1 MAKLPLLSLCVL
13 ASAFLN
19 PAQYHAQQAA
29 SQTRITN
36 PIDES
41 SLVTLKGTVHPLAN
55 ARNDRGAAPDGMQLN
70 RLQLVLKRSP
80 SQESALHHL
89 IDQMHT
95 PGQTNYHKW
104 LTPDQF
110 GAQFGPTDQD
120 IATVS
125 DWLAS
130 HGFIVTRVNPG
141 RQTMEIAGNVAQMR
155 SAFHTRIHQYS
166 VNGETH
172 YANADDPRIPS
183 ALAPVVGG
191 FFSLNN
197 FRYKSNARIMGKA
210 QYNPHTGTA
219 RPEWTIGP
227 GAPAYDNNYVL
238 SPADYA
244 VQYDLQPLYNNN
256 VNGSGQSIAIV
267 NESNVNIYLVNQF
280 RSVFGLPFNPPQ
292 VIIDGSDPGVDGI
305 NNFDGPNGAS
315 VEAYLDV
322 EWAGAIAPDATVYL
336 VIAADSELE
345 NGLDLA
351 MAHAVDSNIAPVISL
366 SFGNCEAHAND
377 ASLNSLWEQAA
388 AQGITVIVSTGD
400 SGSAGC
406 DDPDTQSYAT
416 GGQAVNGLAS
426 TPYNVAVGGT
436 DFYYSNYNST
446 QTLLDAQLAG
456 YWDTT
461 PSNSTPKISIQG
473 VIPEQPWNN
482 SQYGLDIFRSANS
495 TNSTISAGSGGA
507 SNCATRNGANCLRG
521 YPKPAWQSIGIKG
534 MPFDEVRDLP
544 DVSLFAANGYN
555 DSYYPICAA
564 GGDCQPVQSG
574 DSIQI
579 TGVGGTS
586 ASAPSF
592 AGIMA
597 LVNQKY
603 GRQGQAD
610 YVLYP
615 LYAQFPSAFNDVTV
629 GTNTVPCEFLP
640 TVGTDCISAGAA
652 AITVNFSGG
661 SVTEGQIGSGTTPEY
676 NAAPGYDLATGLG
689 TIDANH
695 LVTNW
700 PKVAFQSTTTTMTA
714 SPTAIA
720 HGAANAIAISGT
732 VTGTGTP
739 TGDVALVTD
748 SPQELQQG
756 EAFFTLRNGAYSS
769 TSAAGKASYPSG
781 INFLPGGTY
790 HIWGQYG
797 GDTNNA
803 LSSSDPIEI
812 TVTPEASAIDLNLI
826 GAGSIYNPGNNPGTG
841 VDYGTQ
847 LQLSAAVGP
856 ASQAAAL
863 QTCLVNDTGCSSIP
877 SYTSPTGTV
886 AFSDNSKALYTAAL
900 NADGEAEYNAPYAVG
915 AHSLTASYAGDNS
928 YSASTDSSP
937 VTFTVIK
944 DTPTFGSSPFSI
956 TTGGSGTNTYLI
968 NGTGQPTVLTIV
980 LYNGAQYNS
989 SSYSVAPVAPPTG
1002 TVAISGLSGATPASA
1017 TLVPTL
1023 DPSSYSIGSIATF
1036 QVPAGKASGMYNVTF
1051 TYSGDSNYNGTSKS
1065 GTISITG
1072 DNGDGLKSST
1082 TTANI
1087 SGSISPD
1094 SRLLISGTVAG
1105 SGTASPTGTVD
1116 FYSSGYVLAEVA
1128 LSTSAGSTAQF
1139 SASFNSN
1146 GLIQGSSQIITVQY
1160 SGDST
1165 YNPSAAVLSTGVS
1178 NPLSDFTMVPQ
1189 TTNIPIGLSGTTGT
1203 GTTPINIA
1211 SVNGFTGTV
1220 TLSCSATSPLTCTAA
1235 PNPTLSNNS
1244 SASAAI
1250 AVTVPSGTA
1259 SGTYNALVTGKDPTG
1274 EYIHTLAFLVEVTGA
1289 ASATPGFGLSNGG
1302 AVTVTPGATTG
1313 NTTSITATATG
1324 GFTGEVALTC
1334 AVAPASGTSV
1344 PTCTVTNPIDVTGAS
1359 AAGILTI
1366 GTTATTT
1373 AQAYTVTV
1381 TGTSGSITESTTV
1394 GLTVTP
1400 LAGSGSFTVSNGGSI
1415 VVTQGATTSNT
1426 TPITVTPTNG
1436 FTGDVA
1442 LTCAVTPTTGTSI
1455 PTCSVT
1461 TPLDITGAT
1470 AASATLTINTTSTTT
1485 TNTYTVAV
1493 TGTSGSLTST
1503 TPVTVIV
1510 TPASASAFALT
1521 SSGNITVSPGATTGN
1536 TSTISVTPSGGFTG
1550 NVALTCSIS
1559 PTAASDPATCSLSP
1573 ATADIT
1579 ASAAV
1584 TSTLTA
1590 STTAASSA
1598 LNAPRK
1604 IFWPA
1609 TGGTALALAFFFLP
1623 KRRRGW
1629 LAMLGVIVM
1638 FAALA
1643 GLSACGGGIGGG
1655 GGGQSNLGTTAGN
1668 YTVTITGTSGSLTTT
1683 TSVTLTVN

>member
-1 MAKLPLLSLCVL
+1 MAKLRYLSLCVL
-13 ASAFLN
+13 ASAFLI
-19 PAQYHAQQAA
+19 PSQSQARQAA
-29 SQTRITN
+29 SQTRIAS

-41 SLVTLKGTVHPLAN
+41 RLVTLKGAVHPLAN

-80 SQESALHHL
+80 SQESALHQL
-89 IDQMHT
+89 IGQMHT
-95 PGQTNYHKW
+95 PGQPNYHKW

-110 GAQFGPTDQD
+110 GAQFGPSDQD

-125 DWLAS
+125 DWLAG
-130 HGFIVTRVNPG
+130 HGFTVTKVNPG
-141 RQTMEIAGNVAQMR
+141 RQTMEIAGNVAQFR
-155 SAFHTRIHQYS
+155 SAFHTQIHRYS
-166 VNGETH
+166 VNGEIH
-172 YANADDPRIPS
+172 YANAGDPQIPA

-191 FFSLNN
+191 FSSLNN
-197 FRYKSNARIMGKA
+197 FRHKSYARYMGKA
-210 QYNPHTGTA
+210 RYNPHTGTA
-219 RPEWTIGP
+219 SPDWTIGP

-244 VQYDLQPLYNNN
+244 VQYDIQPLYTAGT
-256 VNGSGQSIAIV
+256 NGSGQSIAVV
-267 NESNVNIYLVNQF
+267 NESNVNIDLVNQF
-280 RSVFGLPFNPPQ
+280 RSLFSLPVNPPQ

-322 EWAGAIAPDATVYL
+322 EWAGAVAPDAAVYL

-351 MAHAVDSNIAPVISL
+351 MAHAVDSNIAPIISL

-416 GGQAVNGLAS
+416 GGQAVNGFAS

-436 DFYYSNYNST
+436 DFYYSNYNTT

-482 SQYGLDIFRSANS
+482 SQYGLDIFTSVSS
-495 TNSTISAGSGGA
+495 TGSTISAGSGGA
-507 SNCATRNGANCLRG
+507 SNCSTHIGANCQGG

-534 MPFDEVRDLP
+534 MPFDEARDLP

-555 DSYYPICAA
+555 GSYYPICAVD
-564 GGDCQPVQSG
+564 GDCQPASG
-574 DSIQI
+574 AGSIQI
-579 TGVGGTS
+579 SGVGGTS

-629 GTNTVPCEFLP
+629 GANTVPCEFAP
-640 TVGTDCISAGAA
+640 TVGIDCISAGANA
-652 AITVNFSGG
+652 QVVNSI
-661 SVTEGQIGSGTTPEY
+661 TEGEIGTGTTPEY
-676 NAAPGYDLATGLG
+676 NAAAGYDLATGLG

-695 LVTNW
+695 LVADW
-700 PKVAFQSTTTTMTA
+700 PKVAFKSTTTTMTA
-714 SPTAIA
+714 SPTTIV

-732 VTGTGTP
+732 VTGTGSP

-748 SPQELQQG
+748 SPEELQQG
-756 EAFFTLRNGAYSS
+756 EAFFTLSQGAYSS

-826 GAGSIYNPGNNPGTG
+826 GAGSIYNPGNNPGNG
-841 VDYGTQ
+841 IDYGTQ

-877 SYTSPTGTV
+877 SYTSPTGAV
-886 AFSDNSKALYTAAL
+886 AFSDNSKPLYTAAL

-928 YSASTDSSP
+928 YSASTDSKP

-944 DTPTFGSSPFSI
+944 DTPTFGGSPFSI
-956 TTGGSGTNTYLI
+956 TTGGTGTNTYLI

-989 SSYSVAPVAPPTG
+989 SSYSLAPVAPPTG

-1017 TLVPTL
+1017 TLVPIL
-1023 DPSSYSIGSIATF
+1023 DPNNAAIAATATF
-1036 QVPAGKASGMYNVTF
+1036 QVPAGTTSGTYTANF
-1051 TYSGDSNYNGTSKS
+1051 TYNGDANYNAASQS
-1065 GTISITG
+1065 ASIAIT
-1072 DNGDGLKSST
+1072 NNNSDGLKSSS
-1082 TTANI
+1082 TTATI

-1128 LSTSAGSTAQF
+1128 LSSSAGSTAQF

-1146 GLIQGSSQIITVQY
+1146 GLIQGSSQVITVQY
-1160 SGDST
+1160 SGDTT
-1165 YNPSAAVLSTGVS
+1165 YNPSAAVLSTAIS

-1189 TTNIPIGLSGTTGT
+1189 TTNIPVSVSGGADT

-1211 SVNGFTGTV
+1211 SVNGFAGTV
-1220 TLSCSATSPLTCTAA
+1220 TLTCAAASPLTCAA
-1235 PNPTLSNNS
+1235 SPNPTLSNNS
-1244 SASAAI
+1244 SASSTLTVNVPAGAA
-1250 AVTVPSGTA
+1250 PGS
-1259 SGTYNALVTGKDPTG
+1259 YNAIVTGKDSTN
-1274 EYIHTLAFLVEVTGA
+1274 EFVHTLAFVVEVSGS
-1289 ASATPGFGLSNGG
+1289 SATPDFTVSNGG
-1302 AVTVTPGATTG
+1302 SLVLAQGVNSNNTTPITVTPTGRFTG
-1313 NTTSITATATG
+1313 N
-1324 GFTGEVALTC
+1324 VALTC
-1334 AVAPASGTSV
+1334 AVSPTTGTSV
-1344 PTCTVTNPIDVTGAS
+1344 PTCTVT
-1359 AAGILTI
+1359 
-1366 GTTATTT
+1366 
-1373 AQAYTVTV
+1373 
-1381 TGTSGSITESTTV
+1381 
-1394 GLTVTP
+1394 
-1400 LAGSGSFTVSNGGSI
+1400 
-1415 VVTQGATTSNT
+1415 
-1426 TPITVTPTNG
+1426 
-1436 FTGDVA
+1436 
-1442 LTCAVTPTTGTSI
+1442 
-1455 PTCSVT
+1455 
-1461 TPLDITGAT
+1461 TPLDITGT
-1470 AASATLTINTTSTTT
+1470 APVSGTLTVDTTSTTT
-1485 TNTYTVAV
+1485 ANTYTVAV
-1493 TGTSGSLTST
+1493 TGTSGSINST

-1521 SSGNITVSPGATTGN
+1521 SSGNIAVSPGATTGN

-1584 TSTLTA
+1584 TSTLTVA
-1590 STTAASSA
+1590 TTAASSA
-1598 LNAPRK
+1598 LNAPLK

-1609 TGGTALALAFFFLP
+1609 AGGTALAAAFFFFLP
-1623 KRRRGW
+1623 GRRRGW
-1629 LAMLGVIVM
+1629 LAMLGLIAI

-1643 GLSACGGGIGGG
+1643 GLSACGGGISGGG
-1655 GGGQSNLGTTAGN
+1655 GPSNPGTTPGT
-1668 YTVTITGTSGSLTTT
+1668 YTVTVTGTSGSLTATT
-1683 TSVTLTVN
+1683 PVTLTVN